1 MPGGFLAF
9 AGAAGII
16 TGLHKTCVRSRA
28 ARGRGE
34 SVKIVV
40 LSASRQKNCTLK
52 DVAGGFGT
60 VFTVGNSPFA
70 KLLELAKRRIAAIPN
85 IALAYLDSILSAEGA
100 FVRVLEVRNPDQLI
114 PADLYL
120 IASSIVDC
128 NLERE
133 IGLEAR
139 RRFGARI
146 GYFGPF
152 ASTVPDF
159 FSDCADFIVQEEIE
173 NIAPAL
179 ARGEIPK
186 GTVSAGFVKD
196 LDALPFPK
204 WDQFDIRRFR
214 YQIVTGKGITLPM
227 LGSRGCPYTCNY
239 CPYLVN
245 SKHRVRSPESV
256 VEEIRYLSGKYA
268 IRGIAFRD
276 PNMTFDKERARHF
289 ADLLLR
295 YNLDIRWGMEARTD
309 RLDPDLL
316 QLLFRSGL
324 RSLEVGIE
332 SSNQEMLRGNRRK
345 AIAGHQQ
352 ERIIE
357 HCHRLG
363 IRVIANYTFGLPN
376 DTVEGI
382 RETIRY
388 AKRLNTFAIQFTVTT
403 PYPGTQFYEI
413 VRHAIFERNW
423 ERFNG
428 WTSVYHHPTI
438 RPEDLHRL
446 REFAY
451 VSYHLRPRYVW
462 RFLQSTILHP
472 FLFPEPGEVSG

>member
-1 MPGGFLAF
+1 
-9 AGAAGII
+9 
-16 TGLHKTCVRSRA
+16 
-28 ARGRGE
+28 
-34 SVKIVV
+34 VKIAVV
-40 LSASRQKNCTLK
+40 SASRQKNCTLK

-60 VFTVGNSPFA
+60 VFMVGNSPFA

-100 FVRVLEVRNPDQLI
+100 SVQVVHVRRLDQLV

-128 NLERE
+128 NWERE

-139 RRFGARI
+139 RRFGSKV

-159 FSDCADFIVQEEIE
+159 FSDAADFVVKEEIE
-173 NIAPAL
+173 NLAPAL
-179 ARGEIPK
+179 ARGEIPE
-186 GTVSAGFVKD
+186 GILSAGFVKE
-196 LDALPFPK
+196 LDTLPFPK

-214 YQIVTGKGITLPM
+214 YQIITRSGITLPM
-227 LGSRGCPYTCNY
+227 LGSRGCPYTCSY

-245 SKHRVRSPESV
+245 SKYRVRSAESIV
-256 VEEIRYLSGKYA
+256 DEIRYLSAKYK

-276 PNMTFDKERARHF
+276 PNLTFDKNRARHF
-289 ADLLLR
+289 AELLLR
-295 YNLDIRWGMEARTD
+295 HNIDIRWGMEARTD
-309 RLDPDLL
+309 RLDPNLIR
-316 QLLFRSGL
+316 LLFRSGL
-324 RSLEVGIE
+324 RSIEVGIE
-332 SSNQEMLRGNRRK
+332 SSNQQMLRDNGRI
-345 AIAGHQQ
+345 AISSAQQ

-357 HCHRLG
+357 HCHKLG
-363 IRVIANYTFGLPN
+363 IRVIANYILGLPN
-376 DTVEGI
+376 DTIEGI

-403 PYPGTQFYEI
+403 PYPGTPFYET
-413 VRHAIFERNW
+413 VRHAIFERDW

-428 WTSVYHHPTI
+428 WTSVYYHPTI
-438 RPEDLHRL
+438 RPKDLHRL

-462 RFLQSTILHP
+462 RFLKSTILHP
-472 FLFPEPGEVSG
+472 LFFPEAQAVSG

>member
-1 MPGGFLAF
+1 
-9 AGAAGII
+9 
-16 TGLHKTCVRSRA
+16 
-28 ARGRGE
+28 
-34 SVKIVV
+34 VKIVV
-40 LSASRQKNCTLK
+40 LGASRQKNCTLK

-70 KLLELAKRRIAAIPN
+70 RLLELAKRRIAAIPN
-85 IALAYLDSILSAEGA
+85 ITLAYLDSLLSAHGA
-100 FVRVLEVRNPDQLI
+100 SVRVLDVHRPDQLV

-128 NLERE
+128 NFERE

-139 RRFGARI
+139 RRFGSKV

-152 ASTVPDF
+152 AATVPDF
-159 FSDCADFIVQEEIE
+159 FSGSADFVVKEEIE
-173 NIAPAL
+173 TIAPAL
-179 ARGEIPK
+179 ARGVIPE
-186 GTVSAGFVKD
+186 GTVSAGFVED
-196 LDALPFPK
+196 LDTLPFPT
-204 WDQFDIRRFR
+204 WDQFDLRRFR
-214 YQIVTGKGITLPM
+214 YQIITGKGITLPM

-239 CPYLVN
+239 CPYRVN
-245 SKHRVRSPESV
+245 AKYRVRSAESIV
-256 VEEIRYLSGKYA
+256 DEIRYLLAKYR

-276 PNMTFDKERARHF
+276 PNLTFDMNRAYHF

-295 YNLDIRWGMEARTD
+295 HNLDIRWGMEARLD
-309 RLDPDLL
+309 RLDLEL
-316 QLLFRSGL
+316 IRLLFRSGL
-324 RSLEVGIE
+324 RSIEVGVE
-332 SSNQEMLRGNRRK
+332 SSNPQTLRDNRRK
-345 AIAGHQQ
+345 AIAGTQQ
-352 ERIIE
+352 EQIIE
-357 HCHRLG
+357 HCHKLG
-363 IRVIANYTFGLPN
+363 IRVIANYTLGLPN

-388 AKRLNTFAIQFTVTT
+388 AKKLNTFAIQFTVTT
-403 PYPGTQFYEI
+403 PYPGTEFYET
-413 VRHAIFERNW
+413 VKHAIFEGDW

-428 WTSVYHHPTI
+428 WTSVYSHPRI

-472 FLFPEPGEVSG
+472 ILFPEPRMASS

>member
-1 MPGGFLAF
+1 
-9 AGAAGII
+9 
-16 TGLHKTCVRSRA
+16 
-28 ARGRGE
+28 
-34 SVKIVV
+34 VKIAV

-85 IALAYLDSILSAEGA
+85 ITLAYLDSILSAHGA
-100 FVRVLEVRNPDQLI
+100 TVQILEARRSDQLV

-128 NLERE
+128 NFERE
-133 IGLEAR
+133 LGLEAK
-139 RRFGARI
+139 RRFGAKV
-146 GYFGPF
+146 GYFGTF
-152 ASTVPDF
+152 ASAVPEF
-159 FSDCADFIVQEEIE
+159 FSGCADFVVKEEIE
-173 NIAPAL
+173 NIAPEL
-179 ARGEIPK
+179 ACGTIPD
-186 GTVSAGFVKD
+186 GVVSAGFVKD

-204 WDQFDIRRFR
+204 WDRFDINRFR
-214 YQIVTGKGITLPM
+214 YQIVTGRGITLPM
-227 LGSRGCPYTCNY
+227 LGSRGCPFTCNY

-256 VEEIRYLSGKYA
+256 VDEIQYLSDRYN

-276 PNMTFDKERARHF
+276 PNLTFDKRRAQEF

-295 YNLDIRWGMEARTD
+295 HNLDIRWGMEARID
-309 RLDPDLL
+309 RLDTDLL
-316 QLLFRSGL
+316 RLLFRSGL
-324 RSLEVGIE
+324 RSIEVGIE
-332 SSNQEMLRGNRRK
+332 SSNRQTLRENMRK
-345 AIAGHQQ
+345 AVSSVQQ
-352 ERIIE
+352 KEIIE
-357 HCHRLG
+357 QCHKLG
-363 IRVIANYTFGLPN
+363 IRVIANYTLGLPN

-382 RETIRY
+382 QDTIRY
-388 AKRLNTFAIQFTVTT
+388 AKELNTFAIQFTVTT
-403 PYPGTQFYEI
+403 PYPGTQFYET
-413 VRHAIFERNW
+413 VKHAIFERDW

-428 WTSVYHHPTI
+428 WTSVYRHATI
-438 RPEDLHRL
+438 PPEVLHRL

-472 FLFPEPGEVSG
+472 LLFPEPQIASR

>member
-1 MPGGFLAF
+1 M
-9 AGAAGII
+9 
-16 TGLHKTCVRSRA
+16 
-28 ARGRGE
+28 
-34 SVKIVV
+34 KIVV
-40 LSASRQKNCTLK
+40 LSASRQNNCTLK

-70 KLLELAKRRIAAIPN
+70 KLLELAKRRIAAIPS
-85 IALAYLDSILSAEGA
+85 ITLAYLDSVLSAHGA
-100 FVRVLEVRNPDQLI
+100 SVRVLDVRNSDQLV

-120 IASSIVDC
+120 ISSSIVDC

-133 IGLEAR
+133 LGFEAR
-139 RRFGARI
+139 RRFGSKV
-146 GYFGPF
+146 GYFGAF
-152 ASTVPDF
+152 ASAVPDF
-159 FSDCADFIVQEEIE
+159 FSDCSDFVVKEEIE

-179 ARGEIPK
+179 ARGEIPE
-186 GTVSAGFVKD
+186 GTISAGFVQD
-196 LDALPFPK
+196 LDTLPFPQ

-245 SKHRVRSPESV
+245 SKHRVRSPENI
-256 VEEIRYLSGKYA
+256 VEEIRYLSAKYR
-268 IRGIAFRD
+268 IRGVSFRD
-276 PNMTFDKERARHF
+276 PNLTFDKKRAHEF

-295 YNLDIRWGMEARTD
+295 HNLDIRWGMEARTD
-309 RLDPDLL
+309 RLDPDLI

-324 RSLEVGIE
+324 RSIEVGVE
-332 SSNQEMLRGNRRK
+332 SSNQETLRGNRRK
-345 AIAGHQQ
+345 AIPGIQQ

-357 HCHRLG
+357 CCHKLG
-363 IRVIANYTFGLPN
+363 IRVIANYTLGLPN
-376 DTVEGI
+376 DTIDGI
-382 RETIRY
+382 RDTIRY

-403 PYPGTQFYEI
+403 PYPGTQFYET
-413 VRHAIFERNW
+413 VRHAIFERDW

-428 WTSVYHHPTI
+428 WTSVFHHPSI

-472 FLFPEPGEVSG
+472 FLFPDPQPLGGI